1 MRRLQALLPCLC
13 LALAAPAAAWQ
24 APAAETPSIY
34 GEVIDVRVVNVEVVV
49 TDRQGNRV
57 QDLKPGDFRLTVD
70 GKEVPIEYF
79 TEVRGGQS
87 VAAPAAEGT
96 AAPAGPPSVEP
107 GGAVGTSY
115 LVFIDD
121 FFANAF
127 QRNGVLESLKGQVA
141 QLRPEDRMAIVAW
154 DGGRIAVLSH
164 WSGSQSQLT
173 RALDAAM
180 GRKARGLERVTELR
194 TFRNELEFSRQAVG
208 DNAPLSLESRMNMS
222 SLTGPELNYADV
234 LTRQVEGAVSAT
246 VSALRGFAN
255 PPGRKVLLLLSGGW
269 PFSIASY
276 IRGDEAL
283 PTSRDLPDGEEL
295 LRPLSNTAN
304 LLGYTIYPV
313 DVPGVWTAVADS
325 AASGPGSGSSF
336 REQEI
341 EGSLRFLAQETGG
354 TALVNSN
361 RTVALAKTNE
371 DISSYYWLGFTPA
384 WKRDDKRHKV
394 DVKVTRPGLEARSRT
409 GFLDLSKKA
418 EVSMMVE
425 SALLFGAFP
434 GSVAMPVK
442 IGEPVKTKRGAIEI
456 PVTLGLPASIM
467 TLVPHEGKLAAELE
481 LRVAASDE
489 NGNSSEM
496 PVIPLKLATDKPP
509 KEGGFVRY
517 DTKITLKGKAD
528 NLVLAVYD
536 PVSGKIAT
544 AQATVPVPR
553 P

>member
-1 MRRLQALLPCLC
+1 MRRLPALLSSLC
-13 LALAAPAAAWQ
+13 LALAAPALAWQ
-24 APAAETPSIY
+24 APPAETPSIY

-96 AAPAGPPSVEP
+96 PAPAGPPSAAA

-115 LVFIDD
+115 LLFVDD
-121 FFANAF
+121 FFSTSF
-127 QRNGVLESLKGQVA
+127 QRNEVLESLKTQVA

-154 DGGRIAVLSH
+154 DGGRITVLSN
-164 WSGSQSQLT
+164 WSGSQAQLS
-173 RALDAAM
+173 RALDAAK
-180 GRKARGLERVTELR
+180 GRKARGIDRVTE
-194 TFRNELEFSRQAVG
+194 FRSFRREMEFAQQAVG
-208 DNAPLSLESRMNMS
+208 DNTPLSLESRMTAS
-222 SLTGPELNYADV
+222 GLSGPELNYADV
-234 LTRQVEGAVSAT
+234 LSRQVEGAVAAT

-255 PPGRKVLLLLSGGW
+255 PPGRKVLLLMAGGW
-269 PFSIASY
+269 PFSITSY
-276 IRGDEAL
+276 IRGDAAI
-283 PTSRDLPDGEEL
+283 PTSRQVPDGEEL

-313 DVPGVWTAVADS
+313 DVPGVSTAAATSEAD
-325 AASGPGSGSSF
+325 APVSF
-336 REQEI
+336 STFAEQEI

-354 TALVNSN
+354 TALVNNN
-361 RTVALAKTNE
+361 RIAALAKTNE

-384 WKRDDKRHKV
+384 WKKDDKRHKV
-394 DVKVTRPGLEARSRT
+394 DVKVTRPGLSVRSRT

-425 SALLFGAFP
+425 SALLFGGFP
-434 GSVAMPVK
+434 GSVPMPVRL
-442 IGEPVKTKRGAIEI
+442 GEAVKTKKGLEI
-456 PVTLGLPASIM
+456 PVTLGLPASIL
-467 TLVPHEGKLAAELE
+467 TLVPHDGKLAAELE

-496 PVIPLKLATDKPP
+496 PVIPLKLASDKPP

-517 DTKITLKGKAD
+517 DTKITLKGKAE

-536 PVSGKIAT
+536 PVSGKLAT
-544 AQATVPVPR
+544 AQAKVPPT

>member
-1 MRRLQALLPCLC
+1 MRRLQALLPSLC
-13 LALAAPAAAWQ
+13 LALAAPVAAWQ
-24 APAAETPSIY
+24 APPAETPSIY

-49 TDRQGNRV
+49 TDRQSNRV

-87 VAAPAAEGT
+87 VAAPVAEGT
-96 AAPAGPPSVEP
+96 AAPAGPPSAGT

-115 LVFIDD
+115 LLFVDD
-121 FFANAF
+121 FFSVPF
-127 QRNGVLESLKGQVA
+127 QRNEVLQSMKVQVA

-154 DGGRIAVLSH
+154 DGGRIEVLSN
-164 WSGSQSQLT
+164 WSGSQAQLT

-180 GRKARGLERVTELR
+180 GRKARGLDRVTELR
-194 TFRNELEFSRQAVG
+194 TFRNEMAFSQQTVG
-208 DNAPLSLESRMNMS
+208 DEAPLSLESRMTAS
-222 SLTGPELNYADV
+222 GLSGPELNYAAV
-234 LTRQVEGAVSAT
+234 LERQVEGAVSAT

-269 PFSIASY
+269 PFSITSY
-276 IRGDEAL
+276 IRGDGAI
-283 PTSRDLPDGEEL
+283 PTSREVPDGEQL

-313 DVPGVWTAVADS
+313 DVPGVGTAVATS
-325 AASGPGSGSSF
+325 EAEAPAALNSF
-336 REQEI
+336 TEQEI

-354 TALVNSN
+354 TPLVNTN
-361 RTVALAKTNE
+361 RMAALAQTNA

-384 WKRDDKRHKV
+384 WKKDDQRHKV
-394 DVKVTRPGLEARSRT
+394 DVKVTRPGLEVRSRT

-425 SALLFGAFP
+425 SALLFGGFP
-434 GSVAMPVK
+434 GSAPLPVRL
-442 IGEPVKTKRGAIEI
+442 GQAVKTRKGAIEI

-467 TLVPHEGKLAAELE
+467 TFVPNEGKLAAELE

-496 PVIPLKLATDKPP
+496 PVIPLKLASDKPP

-544 AQATVPVPR
+544 AQAKVPVPT